1 MPTPTCI
8 AVLGGGLTGLSSTFH
23 LCRRFPKSSVI
34 LIEKQR
40 RLGGWVRSER
50 VQVQSQTGT
59 ETVVL
64 EGGPRTLRP
73 NAKSI
78 LELVS
83 CMVTICSDTE

>member
-1 MPTPTCI
+1 MPVPIHI
-8 AVLGGGLTGLSSTFH
+8 AIFGGGLTGLSSAFH
-23 LCRRFPKSSVI
+23 LSRRFPKALVT
-34 LIEKQR
+34 LIEKQPK
-40 RLGGWVRSER
+40 LGGWVRSER
-50 VQVQSQTGT
+50 VQVPSQNGT

-83 CMVTICSDTE
+83 STVSTLSTTK